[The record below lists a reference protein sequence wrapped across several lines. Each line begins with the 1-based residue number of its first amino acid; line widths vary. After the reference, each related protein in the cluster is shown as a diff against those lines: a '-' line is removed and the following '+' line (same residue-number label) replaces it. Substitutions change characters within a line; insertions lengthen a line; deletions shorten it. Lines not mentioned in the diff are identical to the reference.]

1 MSAETINGRGGGML
15 SSLSKLTPEQ
25 IGEIRKLEEDLG
37 KTILSFSNYDVIAA
51 GLSTEELARVRE
63 LETRIGTV
71 LIALDSGGS
80 CRS

>member
-1 MSAETINGRGGGML
+1 MPAETINGRGGGML

-25 IGEIRKLEEDLG
+25 IGEIRKLEEEIG
-37 KTILSFSNYDVIAA
+37 KTILSFSSYDVIAA

-63 LETRIGTV
+63 LEKRIGTA
-71 LIALDSGGS
+71 LIALDPAGS

>member
-1 MSAETINGRGGGML
+1 ML